1 MADQTALEHLL
12 ADDESLVLIIAALG
26 EYRSLLRDNH
36 ETAVSVEERAYFVR
50 QIATVNEILCS
61 LGVEDSPNL

>member
-1 MADQTALEHLL
+1 MVDQAAVERLL
-12 ADDESLVLIIAALG
+12 ADDERLVLIIGALG

-50 QIATVNEILCS
+50 QIAMVDEILCS
-61 LGVEDSPNL
+61 LDAEDSRH